1 MAVRVVNGNTA
12 TEDGWPLVDEGSCN
26 WITVPGTNP
35 PVSLEIQVGQP
46 TAILRAWAADWNAY
60 VEKLRDA
67 DSACWTPGNSVLGTP
82 GQNNGSNHLGGTACD
97 LNWENHT
104 FRVSYAGFN
113 QAQIDTVRDMLDFY
127 EDTVFWGQDWD
138 TPKDSMHVQMG
149 YNTYGNPH
157 TADFI
162 ARKIRPDGY
171 STYRRGSMPAVDLA
185 QVLSEAMNNQESL
198 DRYRELLPFVQQA
211 LSACGCTTLNR
222 VAMWMAQI
230 GVESGGLQW
239 MEELADGSEY
249 EGRSDIGNTQPGD
262 GVRYKGRG
270 PIQVTGR
277 SNYAQLSRWAF
288 GQGIVTTPTYF
299 VDHPEALEELRYGFL
314 GAIWYW
320 TVARPQLNDLC
331 DAGDIVGATRAING
345 GLHGLED
352 SPDGTPGRRTRW
364 NHCRSMGDR
373 LLLLVHA
380 SAPPGP
386 TTPTDQEDGFMS
398 ALSPDEQRALYNEI
412 MGQRRSL
419 SPLRHVGEGT
429 IGNIEQL
436 EQNMDSSIHVL
447 VTWLLAA
454 FLKAPESI
462 ALLHEVAA
470 NTEPDRQWDAKL
482 ATAMLN
488 KIAMMDQVGGCPVL
502 ATDGKVGNCPVATGS
517 VTPDYPTPPPAVPVT
532 ASIPLAPVQPATTT
546 ASNPIAPTGGSGGG
560 VASTIG
566 ALSSGVDS
574 LRQVLSDLNNQLR
587 S

>member
-12 TEDGWPLVDEGSCN
+12 TEDGWPLVDEASCN

-35 PVSLEIQVGQP
+35 PVHLEIQVGQP

-60 VEKLRDA
+60 VEPLRDA

-97 LNWENHT
+97 LNWADHT

-113 QAQIDTVRDMLDFY
+113 QAQIATVREMLDFY
-127 EDTVFWGQDWD
+127 EDTVFWGQDWND
-138 TPKDSMHVQMG
+138 PKDSMHCQMG

-162 ARKIRPDGY
+162 TRKIRQDGY
-171 STYRRGSMPAVDLA
+171 STFRRGLMPAVDLA
-185 QVLSEAMNNQESL
+185 AVLADAMGDSLSL
-198 DRYRELLPFVQQA
+198 DRYRELLPAVQQA

-222 VAMWMAQI
+222 VAMWMAQL
-230 GVESGGLQW
+230 GTESGGLQW
-239 MEELADGSEY
+239 MEEIADGSEY
-249 EGRSDIGNTQPGD
+249 EGRGDLGNVVPGD
-262 GVRYKGRG
+262 GRRFKGRG

-277 SNYAQLSRWAF
+277 SNYTQLSAWANR
-288 GQGIVTTPTYF
+288 QGLVPTPTFF
-299 VDHPEALEELRYGFL
+299 VDDPEQLSSDRYGFV
-314 GAIWYW
+314 GVVWYW
-320 TVARPQLNDLC
+320 TVARPQINSLC
-331 DAGDIVGATRAING
+331 DAGDLVGVTRAING
-345 GLHGLED
+345 GTHGLD
-352 SPDGTPGRRTRW
+352 DRRTRW
-364 NHCRSMGDR
+364 QRCLGLGDR
-373 LLLLVHA
+373 LMLLAHA
-380 SAPPGP
+380 STPQPPSS
-386 TTPTDQEDGFMS
+386 DQEDDFMS

-412 MGQRRSL
+412 MGQRKSL

-454 FLKAPESI
+454 FLKSPESI
-462 ALLHEVAA
+462 GLLHEVAG
-470 NTEPDRQWDAKL
+470 NTEPGREWDAKL
-482 ATAMLN
+482 AQAMLN

-502 ATDGKVGNCPVATGS
+502 TPDGKVANCPAASTA
-517 VTPDYPTPPPAVPVT
+517 PAPAPYPTPPPAVPVT
-532 ASIPLAPVQPATTT
+532 ATIPLNPVAATTT
-546 ASNPIAPTGGSGGG
+546 TANPIAPSGGSGG
-560 VASTIG
+560 VSSTIG
-566 ALSSGVDS
+566 ALSQGVDS

>member
-60 VEKLRDA
+60 VEPLRDA

-97 LNWENHT
+97 LNWADHT

-113 QAQIDTVRDMLDFY
+113 QAQIDTVRDMLEFY

-138 TPKDSMHVQMG
+138 SPKDCMHVQMG

-162 ARKIRPDGY
+162 ARKIRQDGY
-171 STYRRGSMPAVDLA
+171 STFRRGLMPAVDLA
-185 QVLSEAMNNQESL
+185 AVLADAMGDSLSL
-198 DRYRELLPFVQQA
+198 DRYRELLPAVQQA

-222 VAMWMAQI
+222 VAMWMAQL
-230 GVESGGLQW
+230 GTESGGLQW
-239 MEELADGSEY
+239 MEEIADGSEY
-249 EGRSDIGNTQPGD
+249 EGRGDLGNVEPGD
-262 GVRYKGRG
+262 GRRFKGRG

-277 SNYAQLSRWAF
+277 SNYTQLSAWACR
-288 GQGIVTTPTYF
+288 QGLVPTPTFF
-299 VDHPEALEELRYGFL
+299 VDDPEQLSSDRYGFV
-314 GAIWYW
+314 GVVWYW
-320 TVARPQLNDLC
+320 TVARPQINSLC
-331 DAGDIVGATRAING
+331 DAGDLEGVTRAING
-345 GLHGLED
+345 GLHGLD
-352 SPDGTPGRRTRW
+352 DRRTRW
-364 NHCRSMGDR
+364 QRCLGLGDR
-373 LLLLVHA
+373 LMLLAHA
-380 SAPPGP
+380 STPQPPS
-386 TTPTDQEDGFMS
+386 DQEDDFMS

-412 MGQRRSL
+412 MGQRKSL

-447 VTWLLAA
+447 VTWVLAA
-454 FLKAPESI
+454 YLRSPESI

-470 NTEPDRQWDAKL
+470 NTEPGREWDAKL

-488 KIAMMDQVGGCPVL
+488 KIAMMAAGTGCP
-502 ATDGKVGNCPVATGS
+502 ATDCTQQQQSAPAS
-517 VTPDYPTPPPAVPVT
+517 YPTPPPPAVPVT
-532 ASIPLAPVQPATTT
+532 ANIPLNPVAATTT
-546 ASNPIAPTGGSGGG
+546 AANQIAPSGG
-560 VASTIG
+560 VTSTIG
-566 ALSSGVDS
+566 ALSDGVNS

>member
-35 PVSLEIQVGQP
+35 PVHLEIQVGQP

-60 VEKLRDA
+60 VEPLRDA

-97 LNWENHT
+97 LNWADHT

-113 QAQIDTVRDMLDFY
+113 QAQIDTVRQMLDFY

-162 ARKIRPDGY
+162 ARKIRPDGC
-171 STYRRGSMPAVDLA
+171 STFRRGAMPAVDLA
-185 QVLSEAMNNQESL
+185 QVLADAMGDTLSL
-198 DRYRELLPFVQQA
+198 DRYRELLPAVQQA

-222 VAMWMAQI
+222 VAMWCAQL
-230 GVESGGLQW
+230 GTESGGLQW
-239 MEELADGSEY
+239 MEEIADGSEY
-249 EGRSDIGNTQPGD
+249 EGRGDLGNVVPGD
-262 GVRYKGRG
+262 GRRFKGRG

-277 SNYAQLSRWAF
+277 SNYQQLSAWAF
-288 GQGIVTTPTYF
+288 GRGLVPTPTYF
-299 VDHPEALEELRYGFL
+299 VDNPEELSSDRYGFI
-314 GAIWYW
+314 GVVWYW
-320 TVARPQLNDLC
+320 TAARPQLNALS
-331 DAGDIVGATRAING
+331 DAGDTEGVTRAING
-345 GLHGLED
+345 GLHGYD
-352 SPDGTPGRRTRW
+352 DRVARW
-364 NHCRSMGDR
+364 NHCRDMGDR
-373 LLLLVHA
+373 LLLLAQSSV
-380 SAPPGP
+380 PTPPPTPGP
-386 TTPTDQEDGFMS
+386 TPTPTDQEDFMS
-398 ALSPDEQRALYNEI
+398 ALSPDEQRALFNEI

-454 FLKAPESI
+454 FLKSPESL
-462 ALLHEVAA
+462 ALLHEVAG
-470 NTEPDRQWDAKL
+470 NTEPGREWDAKL

-502 ATDGKVGNCPVATGS
+502 ATDGKVGNCPVATGAAPAPAPS
-517 VTPDYPTPPPAVPVT
+517 YPTPPPAVPVT
-532 ASIPLAPVQPATTT
+532 ATIPLAPVAASTTT
-546 ASNPIAPTGGSGGG
+546 ASNPIAPSGGAGG

-566 ALSSGVDS
+566 ALSQGVDS

>member
-12 TEDGWPLVDEGSCN
+12 TEDGWPLVDEASCN

-60 VEKLRDA
+60 VEPLRDA
-67 DSACWTPGNSVLGTP
+67 DSACWTAGNSVLGTP

-97 LNWENHT
+97 LNWADHT

-113 QAQIDTVRDMLDFY
+113 QAQIDTVREMLDFY
-127 EDTVFWGQDWD
+127 EDTVFWGQDWND
-138 TPKDSMHVQMG
+138 PKDSMHVQMG

-162 ARKIRPDGY
+162 ARKIRQDGY
-171 STYRRGSMPAVDLA
+171 STFRRGLMPAVDLA
-185 QVLSEAMNNQESL
+185 AVLADAMGDSLSL
-198 DRYRELLPFVQQA
+198 DRYRELLPAVQQA

-222 VAMWMAQI
+222 VAMWMAQL
-230 GVESGGLQW
+230 GTESGGLQW
-239 MEELADGSEY
+239 MEEIADGSEY
-249 EGRSDIGNTQPGD
+249 EGRGDLGNVVPGD
-262 GVRYKGRG
+262 GRRFKGRG

-277 SNYAQLSRWAF
+277 SNYTQLSQWACR
-288 GQGIVTTPTYF
+288 QGLVPTPTFF
-299 VDHPEALEELRYGFL
+299 VDDPEQLSSDRYGFV
-314 GAIWYW
+314 GVVWYW
-320 TVARPQLNDLC
+320 TVARPQINSLC
-331 DAGDIVGATRAING
+331 DAGDLEGVTRAING
-345 GLHGLED
+345 GLHGLD
-352 SPDGTPGRRTRW
+352 DRRTRW
-364 NHCRSMGDR
+364 QRCLGLGDR
-373 LLLLVHA
+373 LMLLAHA
-380 SAPPGP
+380 STPQPPSS
-386 TTPTDQEDGFMS
+386 DQEDDFMS
-398 ALSPDEQRALYNEI
+398 ALSPDEQRALFNEI

-454 FLKAPESI
+454 FLKSPESI

-470 NTEPDRQWDAKL
+470 NTEPGREWDAKL

-502 ATDGKVGNCPVATGS
+502 TPDGKVANCPAS
-517 VTPDYPTPPPAVPVT
+517 AAPAAPAPAAYPTPPPAVPVT
-532 ASIPLAPVQPATTT
+532 ATIPLNPVAATTT
-546 ASNPIAPTGGSGGG
+546 TANPIAPSGG
-560 VASTIG
+560 VTSTIG
-566 ALSSGVDS
+566 ALSDGVNS

-587 S
+587 G